1 MTVAWFSVSIKR
13 YSLGFIGPPYLLVS
27 WMSLAP
33 TSCKS
38 SMSVRFECGY
48 ILLRFAGRCRAR
60 ADQALRSSAPT
71 FLRSPIRTLAR
82 ALSPGFRITSRSFC
96 NTSRQSQQS
105 SGLLGLPYQVSDQP
119 KALKWPE
126 EDLTSTADEG
136 AGFYLLRLGETFD
149 DGRYVVTRKLGWG
162 RYSTVW
168 LVRDR
173 KYVLDSPFTSG

>member
-1 MTVAWFSVSIKR
+1 
-13 YSLGFIGPPYLLVS
+13 
-27 WMSLAP
+27 
-33 TSCKS
+33 
-38 SMSVRFECGY
+38 
-48 ILLRFAGRCRAR
+48 
-60 ADQALRSSAPT
+60 
-71 FLRSPIRTLAR
+71 
-82 ALSPGFRITSRSFC
+82 
-96 NTSRQSQQS
+96 
-105 SGLLGLPYQVSDQP
+105 LPYQVSDQP